1 METSF
6 FSEGMVFFVFLGMLY
21 LKYRDFMT
29 WAETIK
35 LETYKRP
42 GFLPF
47 LVKQGYLKFFQDSP
61 WSVSKFNFVYID
73 VHRSIPGKP
82 KYFLHIGDPSRLFS
96 WFLFYGFIDI
106 EEFHLI
112 YNSKNYENMDKKKYF
127 AFFCSKIKS
136 NKKFEIEK
144 KKDFIHIKSR
154 NSNQIIDEILD
165 EILEEILNEINEE
178 ILINDLNE
186 NFFFFKILKKNY
198 KIFYKILK
206 YFKYLKYLKYF
217 ENILIFF
224 NFLIFFFILVLIF
237 YFSFNFFLV
246 EHFYSLFVNYIFL

>member
-1 METSF
+1 
-6 FSEGMVFFVFLGMLY
+6 
-21 LKYRDFMT
+21 
-29 WAETIK
+29 
-35 LETYKRP
+35 
-42 GFLPF
+42 
-47 LVKQGYLKFFQDSP
+47 
-61 WSVSKFNFVYID
+61 
-73 VHRSIPGKP
+73 
-82 KYFLHIGDPSRLFS
+82 
-96 WFLFYGFIDI
+96 
-106 EEFHLI
+106 
-112 YNSKNYENMDKKKYF
+112 MDKKKYF

-206 YFKYLKYLKYF
+206 YFKYF
-217 ENILIFF
+217 EKNKIFF
-224 NFLIFFFILVLIF
+224 NFLIFFFILVLVLIF